1 MGLDAGAAAYLL
13 GDPIWA
19 SVSLNVNECV
29 GLEHLQFRPLA
40 LHDSKMPVNS
50 NVGENGAWE

>member
-1 MGLDAGAAAYLL
+1 MGLAAGAAAYLL
-13 GDPIWA
+13 GNPIRA
-19 SVSLNVNECV
+19 SVSLNVNKCI
-29 GLEHLQFRPLA
+29 GLEHLQFRPPV